1 MAMLM
6 APVIF
11 WMLQWL
17 ARATRYP
24 YLPERI
30 GFE

>member
-1 MAMLM
+1 M

-30 GFE
+30 SFE